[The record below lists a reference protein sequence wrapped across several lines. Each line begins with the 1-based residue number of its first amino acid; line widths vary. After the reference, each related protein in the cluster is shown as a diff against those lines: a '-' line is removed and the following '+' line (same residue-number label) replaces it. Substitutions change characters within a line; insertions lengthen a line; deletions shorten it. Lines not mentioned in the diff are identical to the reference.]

1 MKDNAVYV
9 WDPLVRIFHWSL
21 VLFFTLAYLTE
32 DDFMQVHEFA
42 GYAVLGLVGFRVV
55 WGLVGTRYARFSN
68 FIYGFDRIKSYLV
81 SLARLKPQHY
91 IGHNP
96 AGGLMVIIMLVML
109 ALTSWSGI
117 KAGESE
123 ATEQASA
130 SPAIKLS
137 LVSSAYADDDEHEKR
152 NKGDEFWEDIHEA
165 LANFTLFLVFLHIT
179 GVIVSS
185 VLHREKLV
193 RAMITGYK
201 ERKE

>member
-1 MKDNAVYV
+1 MNKSVYV

-21 VLFFTLAYLTE
+21 VLFFTIAYFTE
-32 DDFMQVHEFA
+32 DDFMALHELA
-42 GYAVLGLVGFRVV
+42 GYIVLGLVGFRII
-55 WGLVGTRYARFSN
+55 WGVIGSKYARFSD
-68 FIYGFDRIKSYLV
+68 FVYSPAKILAYLKSLT
-81 SLARLKPQHY
+81 SKPKHY